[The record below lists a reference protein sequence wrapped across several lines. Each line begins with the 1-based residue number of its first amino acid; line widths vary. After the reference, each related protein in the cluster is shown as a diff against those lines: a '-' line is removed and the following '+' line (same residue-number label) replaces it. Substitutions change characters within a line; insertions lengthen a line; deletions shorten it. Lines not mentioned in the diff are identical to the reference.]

1 MIDGK
6 RMISV
11 LGSTGSIGVNTL
23 DVIARHPERFGVY
36 ALAAHS
42 SVDTMLAQCLAF
54 EPRYAVMMDETAA
67 ALLRQRLPANSPTD
81 VLQGEDGLSD
91 VVTAAQVDTV
101 MAAIVGAA
109 GLPSALAAA
118 RAGKTVLLA
127 NKESLVM
134 GGHLLMQAVRESG
147 ARLLPIDSEH
157 NAIFQCMPVD
167 AAATPSAKGVSKVL
181 LTASGGPFRT
191 WDSRQMRDATPD
203 QACAHP
209 NWSMGRK
216 ISVDSASLMNKGL
229 EFIEA
234 CWIFDL
240 APELVDVVVHPQSII
255 HSMVQY
261 RDGSVLAQMG
271 NPDMRTPIA
280 YGLGWPDRLVSGVA
294 PLDLVATARLDFE
307 APDESRFPCLRLA
320 REAVAAGGTAM
331 AVCNAANE
339 VAVAAF
345 LDEQI
350 RFTDIPVVIE
360 RTLEKVAIVEP
371 TALPVV
377 ETADAEARELARGF
391 LFDLQTSTNPVN
403 PI

>member
-1 MIDGK
+1 MASN
-6 RMISV
+6 RRLVSV

-23 DVIARHPERFGVY
+23 DVIARHPDRFAVH

-42 SVDTMLAQCLAF
+42 SVDTMLAQCIAHA
-54 EPRYAVMMDETAA
+54 PRYAVMMDEAA
-67 ALLRQRLPANSPTD
+67 ADQLRQRLPANVGTE
-81 VLQGEDGLSD
+81 VKQGESGLAD
-91 VVTAAQVDTV
+91 IVTAPEVDVV

-109 GLPSALAAA
+109 GLPSTLAAA
-118 RAGKTVLLA
+118 RAGKTLLLA

-134 GGHLLMQAVRESG
+134 GGHLLMQAVQEKG

-157 NAIFQCMPVD
+157 NAIFQCLPVED
-167 AAATPSAKGVSKVL
+167 NATPTLRGVSKVL
-181 LTASGGPFRT
+181 LTASGGPFRC
-191 WDSRQMRDATPD
+191 WSHAQMRDATPD

-216 ISVDSASLMNKGL
+216 ISVDSATLMNKGL

-240 APELVDVVVHPQSII
+240 APTQVDVVIHPQSII

-261 RDGSVLAQMG
+261 LDGSVLAQLG
-271 NPDMRTPIA
+271 NPDMRTAIA
-280 YGLGWPDRLVSGVA
+280 YGLGWPERLASGVA

-307 APDESRFPCLRLA
+307 APDETRFPCLRLA
-320 REAVAAGGTAM
+320 REAVAVGGTAM
-331 AVCNAANE
+331 AQCNAANE

-345 LDEQI
+345 LDKKI

-360 RTLEKVAIVEP
+360 RTLERVDVVEP
-371 TALPVV
+371 TTLAEV
-377 ETADAEARELARGF
+377 ENADAEARTLAAHF
-391 LFDLQTSTNPVN
+391 LAECVHGTSAMKSL
-403 PI
+403 